1 MKIIEEIEGFFSEKV
16 SAFKTLTSMMKMEA
30 KLAGL
35 SVFPLLI
42 NLCALFIILIT
53 VWFSLMALSGYLI
66 LPFVGT
72 PVLAVLSIFI
82 LNMILFFGLLKYLTY
97 NLRNMSFEKTREYF
111 SRTENDDYEQ
121 IEKTTNSQHS
131 VDAETTVLPT
141 NESGRA

>member
-131 VDAETTVLPT
+131 VDAETTVLST